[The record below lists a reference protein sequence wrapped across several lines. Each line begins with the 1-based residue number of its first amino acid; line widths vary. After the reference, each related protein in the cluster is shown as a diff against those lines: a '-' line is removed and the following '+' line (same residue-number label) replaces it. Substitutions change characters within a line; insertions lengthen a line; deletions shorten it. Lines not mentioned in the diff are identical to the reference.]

1 MARLRIGVEQLGAEG
16 FRLELAGAGGVTNV
30 IALAPG
36 GGIQGR
42 YEHDE
47 ASIGLKGVRASTLAL
62 SELSWALA
70 HGHLSGAGRMHDVEI
85 EAVIAIGEARAQR
98 PGFVGMIRAAAVEAT
113 VDLTLGDIVLH
124 GAHVRVDG
132 FELVADADGKVDLRV
147 GSASASTIRG
157 TVGPFSVHAD
167 DVALPDLATV
177 QAGALRLEEITVGS
191 LRVDLPSFA
200 REPTATPTS
209 DTGEAPPP
217 SGVPHL
223 AFVDHLRGHLNVD
236 LTVDVSL
243 PIIGGREA
251 THRFRIPIDEGVVEL
266 RALSRSLSTL
276 ESLVL
281 GFAVRGDRL
290 VLEKDIPLLPFDN
303 QPLVSWQLDAEGL
316 ELAARDRVRLSTL
329 LRPQL
334 AASAKEPRESTTRD
348 KGKGVQ
354 LRRIDAEEIDVV
366 LAVPAPFSLE
376 LAGGRI
382 DFGGEGRPSLG
393 ELRVQGSVGH
403 QPLEPPE
410 GRVAAS
416 AKEIHLA
423 ASDVQLGTRRLQIG
437 AAHLQSVHEVVL
449 NFVGLRPASLSARG
463 GGLTLEKLEISR

>member
-16 FRLELAGAGGVTNV
+16 FRLELAGPGGVTNV

-36 GGIQGR
+36 GGIRGR

-47 ASIGLKGVRASTLAL
+47 ASIGLEGVRASTLTL

-70 HGHLSGAGRMHDVEI
+70 HGRLSGAARLHDVEI
-85 EAVIAIGEARAQR
+85 EAVIAIGEARAER
-98 PGFVGMIRAAAVEAT
+98 PGFVGIIRAAAVEAT
-113 VDLTLGDIVLH
+113 VDLKLRDVDLH
-124 GAHVRVDG
+124 GAHVRVEG
-132 FELVADADGKVDLRV
+132 LELVADADGRVDLRV

-157 TVGPFSVHAD
+157 TVGPLTVHAD
-167 DVALPDLATV
+167 DVALPELATL

-191 LRVDLPSFA
+191 LRVDLPSVT
-200 REPTATPTS
+200 REPIATTAPEL
-209 DTGEAPPP
+209 GEASSPR
-217 SGVPHL
+217 GVPHL
-223 AFVDHLRGHLNVD
+223 AFVDLLQGHVNVD

-251 THRFRIPIDEGVVEL
+251 THRFRIPIDEGIVEL

-316 ELAARDRVRLSTL
+316 ELAAQDRVRLSTL

-334 AASAKEPRESTTRD
+334 AASGKDPRESTTRE

-366 LAVPAPFSLE
+366 LAVPAAFSLE
-376 LAGGRI
+376 LASGRI

-393 ELRVQGSVGH
+393 ELRAQGSVGH
-403 QPLEPPE
+403 QPLEAPE

-416 AKEIHLA
+416 AKDIHLA
-423 ASDVQLGTRRLQIG
+423 ASDVQIGTRRLQIG
-437 AAHLQSVHEVVL
+437 AAHLQSVHEIVL
-449 NFVGLRPASLSARG
+449 GLVGLRPASLSTRG
-463 GGLTLEKLEISR
+463 GGLIFKKLEISR